1 MNIGLRNLIN
11 IPFKLNRIP
20 NIRYLTCL
28 NGRQKLIKRSLLF
41 TTNITSK
48 QYFNQERKEKNRLKL
63 SNNPLV
69 SYFPS
74 FGLRT
79 IPNRIKMWFVMKSI
93 DPNFKY
99 TEFLAGCEQVGLD
112 KLCICI
118 YKIISSL
125 MFKGRYNS
133 FKSHIERKFW

>member
-28 NGRQKLIKRSLLF
+28 NGRQKLTKRSILF

-48 QYFNQERKEKNRLKL
+48 QYFNQERKEKNSLTL
-63 SNNPLV
+63 SNSPLI

-74 FGLRT
+74 FGQAILS
-79 IPNRIKMWFVMKSI
+79 RIKMWFIMKSI
-93 DPNFKY
+93 DPSFKY
-99 TEFLAGCEQVGLD
+99 TEFMVGCEQVGLD
-112 KLCICI
+112 KSECKLFVVI
-118 YKIISSL
+118 
-125 MFKGRYNS
+125 RYLFIVNTTCRLR
-133 FKSHIERKFW
+133 I